1 MRVKRRDTEQ
11 WMKHRQLPREIVERV
26 RRFDQY
32 KWVATRGVDEEVLVQ
47 SLPLDLRRDIKRHLC
62 LDLVRRVCLISFGG
76 CYGYGT
82 LVLILVSPPQ
92 GIFSIWFPQ
101 FSLLEYFSYLWDN
114 VLFVL
119 VLFRFHCL
127 IKWMT
132 VSWMLCVSG

>member
-76 CYGYGT
+76 SYGYGT

-101 FSLLEYFSYLWDN
+101 LCLLEYLWDH
-114 VLFVL
+114 VLCVL